1 MALTKVTGQ
10 VIKNTTDVT
19 VGVLTVTNTLAV
31 GGTVSIG
38 GTLTYEDV
46 TNIDSVGLI
55 TARNG
60 IVVGSGI
67 TLSKDGDGFFTG
79 VITATSYSGIDLSNV
94 TGAQGD
100 FTIADKIIHSGDTNT
115 AIRFPA
121 DNQFTVETG
130 GSQRMS
136 LSSSGIIFNETG
148 EDVDFR
154 IEGDS
159 EANLVLV
166 NAAEDTVFMGGLTT
180 PSSEGTGVLVVDG
193 GNSNIGG
200 IQIHAGGGQAAG
212 DLSGISFSHGNSG
225 TSARPKAAIALESS
239 HVGYGL
245 GHLCFYVDSTGD
257 NNKVSIA
264 DEKLRIS
271 SSGLVGIGTSTPAAQ
286 LHITSGASGDCELI
300 LESDPDDNNETDNP
314 RIIFRQD
321 GGSDQTSVGCDNNE
335 LVLANSVSGGNG
347 GILFKTGTTSPY
359 TNATDK
365 VKITTAGN
373 VLIGTT
379 TETDNLVYIVKD
391 HTEAFV
397 NPNDS
402 IIRIENS
409 NTSGTTGQA
418 SISFTVKTSGS
429 NADSAIVSQAEA
441 SGDSRLEF
449 WTDTNNGMTEKM
461 SINHDGHVL
470 KPSNVSFCIY
480 SPGPQTFSN
489 GMVINTNSA
498 NTSQPWHNVGS
509 HWSVG
514 NDEFTA
520 PITGRYM
527 MTLSLTFWFESDHSS
542 DGWDITVERDT
553 GSGYNNVAEYYFG
566 GGQAS
571 GYEDRCNVEGI
582 WHLNA
587 GDKIRYTAG
596 GYAGSGTF
604 QQKVFTGYLMG

>member
-1 MALTKVTGQ
+1 
-10 VIKNTTDVT
+10 
-19 VGVLTVTNTLAV
+19 
-31 GGTVSIG
+31 
-38 GTLTYEDV
+38 
-46 TNIDSVGLI
+46 IDSVGLI
-55 TARNG
+55 TARDG
-60 IVVGSGI
+60 I
-67 TLSKDGDGFFTG
+67 
-79 VITATSYSGIDLSNV
+79 NV
-94 TGAQGD
+94 TGGNITMPD
-100 FTIADKIIHSGDTNT
+100 SIIHSGDTNT
-115 AIRFPA
+115 KIRFPA

-159 EANLVLV
+159 QANLVLV

-193 GNSNIGG
+193 GDSNIGG

-300 LESDPDDNNETDNP
+300 LEADPDDNNEADNP

-397 NPNDS
+397 NPSDS

-418 SISFTVKTSGS
+418 SISFTAKTSGS

-461 SINHDGHVL
+461 SINHDGYVL

-489 GMVINTNSA
+489 GMVINTDSA
-498 NTSQPWHNVGS
+498 NTSQPWHNVGG
-509 HWSVG
+509 HWSTS
-514 NDEFTA
+514 NSEFTA

-542 DGWDITVERDT
+542 DGWDITVERNT

-566 GGQAS
+566 GGQLS

-582 WHLNA
+582 WHLSA
-587 GDKIRYTAG
+587 GDKI
-596 GYAGSGTF
+596 
-604 QQKVFTGYLMG
+604 

>member
-300 LESDPDDNNETDNP
+300 LESDPDDNNE
-314 RIIFRQD
+314 
-321 GGSDQTSVGCDNNE
+321 

-379 TETDNLVYIVKD
+379 TETDNLLYLVKD

-402 IIRIENS
+402 IMRIENS
-409 NTSGTTGQA
+409 NTSGTTGQS
-418 SISFTVKTSGS
+418 SISFTAKTTGA

-449 WTDTNNGMTEKM
+449 WTDTGNGMTEKM
-461 SINHDGHVL
+461 SINHDGHIL
-470 KPSNVSFCIY
+470 KPLNVSFCVY

-489 GMVINTNSA
+489 NMIINSDSA

-509 HWSVG
+509 HWSTS
-514 NDEFTA
+514 NSEFTA

-542 DGWDITVERDT
+542 DGWDITVERST

>member
-46 TNIDSVGLI
+46 TNVDAVGLI

-67 TLSKDGDGFFTG
+67 TLSKDGDVFFTG
-79 VITATSYSGIDLSNV
+79 IATGNGSGLTDLNATQLTSGTVPTARLGSGTASSSTFLRGDSTFAAVTSTTINNNADNRLITGSGTANTLNGESGFTFNGSLASIANSSGSTLEITTNTGAADATLRLSEGAAGSTSNGGGMFYSG
-94 TGAQGD
+94 
-100 FTIADKIIHSGDTNT
+100 
-115 AIRFPA
+115 A
-121 DNQFTVETG
+121 DNKLHITC
-130 GSQRMS
+130 
-136 LSSSGIIFNETG
+136 
-148 EDVDFR
+148 
-154 IEGDS
+154 
-159 EANLVLV
+159 
-166 NAAEDTVFMGGLTT
+166 
-180 PSSEGTGVLVVDG
+180 GT
-193 GNSNIGG
+193 
-200 IQIHAGGGQAAG
+200 
-212 DLSGISFSHGNSG
+212 
-225 TSARPKAAIALESS
+225 
-239 HVGYGL
+239 
-245 GHLCFYVDSTGD
+245 DSTT
-257 NNKVSIA
+257 K
-264 DEKLRIS
+264 RITINRDD
-271 SSGLVGIGTSTPAAQ
+271 GLVGIGTVTPASQ
-286 LHITSGASGDCELI
+286 LHIAAGASGDCQLI
-300 LESDPDDNNETDNP
+300 LETDPDNNEEADNS
-314 RIIFRQD
+314 RILFRQD
-321 GGSDQTSVGCDNNE
+321 GGQDQTAIGVGGTSYDSTTDNA
-335 LVLANSVSGGNG
+335 LCFMNSVPTSGG
-347 GILFKTGTTSPY
+347 IIFKTGSASGY
-359 TNATDK
+359 TNATAK
-365 VKITTAGN
+365 VKITTDGN

-379 TETDNLVYIVKD
+379 TETDNLLYLVKD

-397 NPNDS
+397 NPSDS
-402 IIRIENS
+402 IMRIENS

-418 SISFTVKTSGS
+418 SISFTAKTTGA

-449 WTDTNNGMTEKM
+449 WTDTGNGMTEKM

-480 SPGPQTFSN
+480 SAGPQTFSN

-498 NTSQPWHNVGS
+498 NTSQPWHNVGG
-509 HWSVG
+509 HWSTG

-520 PITGRYM
+520 PVTGRYM
-527 MTLSLTFWFESDHSS
+527 MTLSFTFWFESDHSS
-542 DGWDITVERDT
+542 DGWDVTVERNT

-582 WHLNA
+582 WYLNA

-596 GYAGSGTF
+596 GYAGSGNF